1 LTPKAHGDKL
11 ARLLERTNARGCLLD
26 VALALSVQAA
36 AAQNDVVSPV
46 TVITQNAEPDKSHP
60 QSVRTGKERLGPK
73 ASDEQRVDNC
83 NVPLALRGS
92 RPRPDDC
99 SNGVNTRSKR

>member
-1 LTPKAHGDKL
+1 ML
-11 ARLLERTNARGCLLD
+11 AGACLI
-26 VALALSVQAA
+26 VALGLSVQAA

-60 QSVRTGKERLGPK
+60 QPVRTGKERLGPK

-83 NVPLALRGS
+83 NVPLDLRGS

-99 SNGVNTRSKR
+99 SKDVNTPSNR